1 MQKERIQK
9 ITELLKRDYPTVST
23 PLFHKSAFQLL
34 VATMM
39 SAQTLDETVNKV
51 SPKLF
56 ETYPTV
62 FDFAHA
68 DAENIESI
76 IKSVN
81 YYKTKAKNIIK
92 LSKKLIEEFDGK
104 VPFTIKELTTL
115 PGIGRKTANVI
126 ISEWFSKPLDQR
138 GSPQPVKII
147 LNENDKV
154 IVKPE
159 GFVVDTHVLR
169 TSKRLRLTK
178 ETKPDKVEKDLMKI
192 FPREE
197 WNDMSLRLIF
207 HGRYRCK
214 SQNPQCYKDPE
225 WCKICSCIESQN
237 VKKPKR
243 ISKT

>member
-1 MQKERIQK
+1 MKNDK
-9 ITELLKRDYPTVST
+9 IKIITDLLKRDYPTVST

-56 ETYPTV
+56 EKYPTV
-62 FDFAHA
+62 FDLANA
-68 DAENIESI
+68 NAEDIEKI

-104 VPFTIKELTTL
+104 VPYTIKELTTL

-126 ISEWFSKPLDQR
+126 ISEWFSKPIDQR
-138 GSPQPVKII
+138 GSPNPTEYIES
-147 LNENDKV
+147 ENDKTL
-154 IVKPE
+154 VKPE

-169 TSKRLRLTK
+169 TAKRLGLTK
-178 ETKPDKVEKDLMKI
+178 ETKPEKVEQDLMKI
-192 FPREE
+192 FPKEE

-214 SQNPQCYKDPE
+214 SQNPQCYKDSE
-225 WCKICSCIESQN
+225 WCKICSCVKSQN
-237 VKKPKR
+237 VKK
-243 ISKT
+243 S